1 MWRVQVLFTA
11 SKSCQ
16 MIRFKDD
23 FTPMKITTKPQ
34 KDDVTVVARK
44 DLGLYMESGEVTGDI
59 FFLCF
64 WEEN

>member
-23 FTPMKITTKPQ
+23 FTPMKITTKPK